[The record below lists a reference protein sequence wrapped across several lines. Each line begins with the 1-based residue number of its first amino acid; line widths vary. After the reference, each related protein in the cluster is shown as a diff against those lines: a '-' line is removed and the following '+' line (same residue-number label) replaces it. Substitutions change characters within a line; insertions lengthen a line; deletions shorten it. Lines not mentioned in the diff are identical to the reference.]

1 LQDFLICFDLGDTLG
16 LFTTVFCF
24 FDVLTFL
31 IFSGLCFFALACA
44 SRALFYASTT
54 LLSVVCIITGC
65 YGSFL
70 TGVVTAAA
78 TPLVLFFFFFVT
90 VYIM

>member
-1 LQDFLICFDLGDTLG
+1 LQGFLICFDLGDTLG

-24 FDVLTFL
+24 YGVLTFL

-44 SRALFYASTT
+44 SSALFYANTT
-54 LLSVVCIITGC
+54 LLSVVYIITGC

-70 TGVVTAAA
+70 TGVVTA
-78 TPLVLFFFFFVT
+78 TPLVLFFFFFIT